1 MEVREK
7 MNNVVYALLPFLLF
21 GAILG
26 LLLNERFSEKKTRVI
41 YGAVF
46 FFVFVFHLA
55 FGLASFD
62 NAFLL
67 SLMPLTAY
75 LPMIVLFY
83 ALSKRNFACN
93 TFVVLLGIIASLIAL
108 LFKKRGRSLSFRH
121 SEVWEFC
128 PIFCYSRFVFWSAS
142 FWGGSSTGIR
152 ENSSAMKK
160 SPINESLI
168 STFSSFS

>member
-1 MEVREK
+1 MFSVEVREK

-62 NAFLL
+62 NA
-67 SLMPLTAY
+67 
-75 LPMIVLFY
+75 
-83 ALSKRNFACN
+83 
-93 TFVVLLGIIASLIAL
+93 
-108 LFKKRGRSLSFRH
+108 
-121 SEVWEFC
+121 
-128 PIFCYSRFVFWSAS
+128 
-142 FWGGSSTGIR
+142 
-152 ENSSAMKK
+152 
-160 SPINESLI
+160 
-168 STFSSFS
+168 